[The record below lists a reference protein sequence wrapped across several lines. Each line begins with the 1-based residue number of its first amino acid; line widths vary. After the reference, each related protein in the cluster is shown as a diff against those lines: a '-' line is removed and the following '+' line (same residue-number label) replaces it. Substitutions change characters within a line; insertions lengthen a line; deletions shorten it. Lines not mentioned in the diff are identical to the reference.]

1 MAKYEATYAA
11 RLEKANADLAEKQ
24 KKMQEDADTKVKL
37 IRQSLSKDYDEK
49 AKKQEERFTVKRNEL
64 QNRIKALE
72 REEKRMDSRLL
83 SAREAQDRA
92 EGRAIALEKDLH
104 ELHR

>member
-1 MAKYEATYAA
+1 M
-11 RLEKANADLAEKQ
+11 
-24 KKMQEDADTKVKL
+24 
-37 IRQSLSKDYDEK
+37 
-49 AKKQEERFTVKRNEL
+49 KRNEL
-64 QNRIKALE
+64 QDRIKALE

-92 EGRAIALEKDLH
+92 EGRAIDLEKDLH